1 MATTPGE
8 PVSGPGTAVPA
19 TDYFSRLVAETPTRV
34 WVNNPTE
41 RELGLAL
48 AHGAVGCTTNP
59 AFGGSLLHRAPA
71 EMLPI
76 LDECLAA
83 SGDDHHVAGLIQERL
98 VGRIASR
105 FLPLFESTGGRAGFV
120 SIQGSPDL
128 DVDGESIWRQ
138 ARVGRTIGP
147 NVAPKIPATL
157 PGFAAMVRVIEH
169 GWPIVVTEVFS
180 LDQVAVACELY
191 LATTARTG
199 VTSPFFMAPIT
210 GIFGDHLRKVAR
222 ARGLDVPAPAIEL
235 AGIGLGRRCAALVAQ
250 RGYPVT
256 LLFGG
261 ARIPED
267 LTGLVGDPH
276 HATINWS
283 TFAEILQ
290 LDPAVT
296 RTIDSPM
303 DPDVERVLLASFPD
317 VAAAWELGRL
327 TPEEFEHFGPV
338 QHFRD
343 AFLDGWHAVL
353 GVIADRRLATE

>member
-1 MATTPGE
+1 
-8 PVSGPGTAVPA
+8 V
-19 TDYFSRLVAETPTRV
+19 TDYFSRLVAETPTRA

-41 RELGLAL
+41 RDVELAL

-59 AFGGSLLHRAPA
+59 AYGQSLLRRAPSDI
-71 EMLPI
+71 LPV
-76 LDECLAA
+76 LDECLEA
-83 SGDDHHVAGLIQERL
+83 SDDDRRVADLLQERL
-98 VGRIASR
+98 VGRIAAR
-105 FLPLFESTGGRAGFV
+105 FLPLFEASGGKVGFV
-120 SIQGSPDL
+120 SIQGAPDL
-128 DVDGESIWRQ
+128 DADGAEIWRQ
-138 ARVGRTIGP
+138 AQVGPTIGP

-157 PGFAAMVRVIEH
+157 PGFAAMEKVIEH

-180 LDQVAVACELY
+180 LDQVVAACELY
-191 LATTARTG
+191 LAVTARTG
-199 VTSPFFMAPIT
+199 TSSPFFMAPIT

-222 ARGLDVPAPAIEL
+222 ARGLDVPARAMDL
-235 AGIGLGRRCAALVAQ
+235 AGIALGRRCAALVAE
-250 RGYPVT
+250 RAYPVT

-296 RTIDSPM
+296 RTIDAPV
-303 DPDVERVLLASFPD
+303 DPGVERVLLASFPE
-317 VAAAWELGRL
+317 VVSAWGLGRL
-327 TPEEFEHFGPV
+327 APEAFEGFGPV

-343 AFLDGWHAVL
+343 AFLGGWNAVL
-353 GVIADRRLATE
+353 DMIGDRRLATR